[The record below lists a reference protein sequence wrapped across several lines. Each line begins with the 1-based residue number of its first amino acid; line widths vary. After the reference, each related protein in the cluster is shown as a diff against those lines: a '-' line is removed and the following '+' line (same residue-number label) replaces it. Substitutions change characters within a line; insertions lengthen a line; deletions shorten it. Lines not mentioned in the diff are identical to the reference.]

1 MSLRNPC
8 GRGGI
13 ASLNPSYE
21 ERLGAVGNTLPLHAN
36 AYAVVALRRH
46 ELTGVMA
53 IWLEAAKIV
62 LI

>member
-1 MSLRNPC
+1 M
-8 GRGGI
+8 GI

-21 ERLGAVGNTLPLHAN
+21 EHLGAVGNTFPLHSDA
-36 AYAVVALRRH
+36 AAVMALRRH

>member
-1 MSLRNPC
+1 M
-8 GRGGI
+8 GI